1 MKPILLKWAG
11 LPLIV
16 IIRIMRPM
24 IECWRRFYFTAR
36 LKADVKNM
44 DFSVHCDGPVHVTG
58 TRHICIGKQCRLGMD
73 TELRTMEKGK
83 IHLGHHIRIDRGC
96 TFVSYSEISIQ
107 DYAIIGEFVSIRD
120 ANHGMSRRGPM
131 RFQPRIS
138 KPIRIERDVWIGR
151 GACILPGVTIGEGT
165 VIGPNSVVKHSIPP
179 YSVAAGI
186 PAKIIKQRGEGD
198 HTKNPGRQFP

>member
-1 MKPILLKWAG
+1 MKYTILKWVS
-11 LPLIV
+11 LPLIL
-16 IIRIMRPM
+16 IIRITRPVVHL
-24 IECWRRFYFTAR
+24 WKRFYFTAK
-36 LKADVKNM
+36 LLADVKKM
-44 DFSVHCDGPVHVTG
+44 DFSVQCDGRIFVTG
-58 TRHICIGKQCRLGMD
+58 TRHICIGKQCRLGTD

-83 IHLGHHIRIDRGC
+83 IHLGHHIRINRGC

-131 RFQPRIS
+131 RFQPHTS

-151 GACILPGVTIGEGT
+151 GTCILPGVIIGEGS
-165 VIGPNSVVKHSIPP
+165 VIGANSVVKQSIPP

-186 PAKIIKQRGEGD
+186 PAKIMKERGDGGNTWTPKKQIS
-198 HTKNPGRQFP
+198 